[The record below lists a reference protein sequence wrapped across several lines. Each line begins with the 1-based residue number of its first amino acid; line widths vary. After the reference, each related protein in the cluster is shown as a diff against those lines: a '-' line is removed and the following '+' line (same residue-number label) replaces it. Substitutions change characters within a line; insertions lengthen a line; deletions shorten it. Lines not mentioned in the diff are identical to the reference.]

1 MLAAMRAG
9 YAELLASDNPLDA
22 VEAAVRILEDSEAFN
37 AGKHVQKHNNI
48 QDIYSA
54 PFEES
59 IN

>member
-37 AGKHVQKHNNI
+37 AGKHVQT
-48 QDIYSA
+48 Y
-54 PFEES
+54 
-59 IN
+59 